1 MLVKDPTTLRPAVFL
16 DRDGVLNI
24 DRGYVSRVEDFE
36 WVEGARET
44 VKYFNDLGHLVFV
57 VTNQSGIGRGYYDEG
72 AVHALHA
79 FIEEELRVVGAAL
92 DDWRYCPFHP
102 EATIDRYREAHPWR
116 KPEPGM
122 LLDLMAH
129 WPVDPARSFLI
140 GDKLSDMAAA
150 KAAGIAGHLFPGG
163 DLLAFAKAIR
173 P

>member
-44 VKYFNDLGHLVFV
+44 VKHFNDLGHLVFV

-79 FIEEELRVVGAAL
+79 FIEEDLRAVGAAL

-140 GDKLSDMAAA
+140 GDKPSDMAAA